1 MHSLMYIHRES
12 RIHITREA
20 TVCQFVPK
28 WHRNFCPDSPRLPFT
43 RVEKMFSNTEGYVYE
58 NMGRVEIQKARTEE
72 NWVPLMLGIGRRR
85 ELRIRL
91 PSGKPV
97 PKSQEERTRLSLSL
111 SLSLSPSFSSLYST
125 LACLGLRIY
134 NRPPETGARNHLA
147 HSPLHHPPLPLSA
160 FLHTHHR
167 PTLCYV
173 NCFKLRAS

>member
-111 SLSLSPSFSSLYST
+111 SLSLFISLFLFSILDSCLFGPSYIQQTPRDWCSEPSRPFSS
-125 LACLGLRIY
+125 
-134 NRPPETGARNHLA
+134 PP
-147 HSPLHHPPLPLSA
+147 SPVAVVGVPAHPPSPDAL
-160 FLHTHHR
+160 
-167 PTLCYV
+167 LC
-173 NCFKLRAS
+173 